1 MRSDGPL
8 FTTMLML
15 SLTISVSLSAYSNG
29 HSIEQTESDPHLTS
43 PLVTSFPQEKEQH
56 PKPKKTETE
65 VRNTNLDL
73 SWLIADLKT
82 FVNETN
88 IDSARFLSHAPYI
101 AKRLVVLGHRFNQYN
116 SSKSLNAYNFAR
128 HRFRAMESSSHL
140 LQSYTSDDTDQCLLR
155 WVVNLNVRLLAFFDD
170 NGLPNTKIPDYWSK
184 ILGIFSLLGYWHR
197 VFSLL
202 ERKQYHVIV
211 CFENQMKKAESTLW
225 ILAQATPNGG

>member
-1 MRSDGPL
+1 
-8 FTTMLML
+8 MLML

-65 VRNTNLDL
+65 Y
-73 SWLIADLKT
+73 S
-82 FVNETN
+82 
-88 IDSARFLSHAPYI
+88 
-101 AKRLVVLGHRFNQYN
+101 GHRFNQYN